1 MSAGDDAV
9 VELDAGTWTCA
20 PGPAGGVALFSNT
33 TLVGAGFLAGTV
45 MSPADIVT
53 EVNCTLSGR
62 HFSIIGATNVTI
74 AGLRLVSGKVV
85 GGMFSVG
92 GWLHCWAGKPLPWWV
107 MGLFTRSNENGFTWR
122 YVLSG
127 WVVAML
133 GRKPLP
139 WWVMGLFTR
148 SNEHGFTDGGLE
160 LGSAIA
166 LEAADLVLDTVE
178 ISDCTSNWDGTV
190 SAISG
195 SSLHVFNSVFKRN
208 HAR

>member
-9 VELDAGTWTCA
+9 VELDAGAWTCA

-53 EVNCTLSGR
+53 EVNCTLAGR

-92 GWLHCWAGKPLPWWV
+92 GWLQCWAGKPLPWWV
-107 MGLFTRSNENGFTWR
+107 MGLFTRSNEN
-122 YVLSG
+122 
-127 WVVAML
+127 
-133 GRKPLP
+133 
-139 WWVMGLFTR
+139 
-148 SNEHGFTDGGLE
+148 GFTDGGLE